1 MEDKGKGKKIEV
13 SPMSSKSRWDTI
25 LGFITSSDDDAF
37 LKKLTE
43 EKEKRRR
50 KNKDEDYEDKQ
61 ILEFKKM
68 GLSSL
73 EGVKCFVQRE
83 MEMEIPDLNKPPPA
97 GSLLNEVE
105 GSCSSRT
112 VEEEG
117 FIPWK
122 THIPKKK
129 RTMPREEDEEEVSSY
144 IQKKTNNTSFQCLQ
158 GSSST
163 SMKRQKVEEH
173 RVVHVPHQ
181 LNQDRQY
188 YDQITKKIKKPQ
200 GGGVQTAQLIPD
212 HIKEA
217 IDEVDGTNITWLTE
231 KVLYQSDIR
240 TTQNRLSLPTDC
252 YALLDSIMTEDEKMI
267 YDVSYNKKGLKTR
280 LIDPI
285 PRVWDIDFKYW
296 PSLGNRVFT
305 GNWNKLV
312 AELALVP
319 GCKVQIWCFRIPA
332 GPEPELCFAINIV
345 RPQQK
350 QHRDQKVGV
359 LKF

>member
-1 MEDKGKGKKIEV
+1 MEDKGKGKKVEV
-13 SPMSSKSRWDTI
+13 SPMSSKLRWDTI
-25 LGFITSSDDDAF
+25 LGFITSSDDDDAF

-43 EKEKRRR
+43 EKEERKR
-50 KNKDEDYEDKQ
+50 KNKDEDYQDKQ

-73 EGVKCFVQRE
+73 EGVQCFVQRE
-83 MEMEIPDLNKPPPA
+83 MQIVEREMKMETPDLNKPPPA

-112 VEEEG
+112 VEDEE

-129 RTMPREEDEEEVSSY
+129 RTMPREDEEVSSY

-163 SMKRQKVEEH
+163 SMKHQKVEEH
-173 RVVHVPHQ
+173 R
-181 LNQDRQY
+181 
-188 YDQITKKIKKPQ
+188 

-217 IDEVDGTNITWLTE
+217 IDEV
-231 KVLYQSDIR
+231 LYQSDIR
-240 TTQNRLSLPTDC
+240 TNQNRLSLPTDC
-252 YALLDSIMTEDEKMI
+252 HALLDSIMTEDEKMI
-267 YDVSYNKKGLKTR
+267 YDVSYNKKGLKNR

-332 GPEPELCFAINIV
+332 GPEMKLCFAINIV

-350 QHRDQKVGV
+350 QHRNQNQRVEV
-359 LKF
+359 L